1 MPGRVKNLENLRK
14 EERRSMTV
22 NNVNTL
28 LAYAGR
34 ADAAGSVADE
44 SADGSF

>member
-1 MPGRVKNLENLRK
+1 
-14 EERRSMTV
+14 MTV
-22 NNVNTL
+22 NNVNAL

-44 SADGSF
+44 STGGSFEQVKIGRAHV